1 MTPRIASSLVLSTLL
16 ALAPGSAPLAMD
28 GTAAQ
33 ADPPRQPPH
42 VVEITARRFQFTP
55 AVVTLRKGEPA
66 ILRLRS
72 EDVVHGFYLK
82 ELGIDAIIEPGK
94 VTDVV
99 VTPTETG
106 RFTVICHHFCG
117 SGHGG
122 MKLTLEVQ

>member
-1 MTPRIASSLVLSTLL
+1 MTRRIFSSLALSTLL
-16 ALAPGSAPLAMD
+16 ALAPCATMLAAEGD
-28 GTAAQ
+28 AAR
-33 ADPPRQPPH
+33 ANPASQPSH

-99 VTPTETG
+99 VIPAETG
-106 RFTVICHHFCG
+106 RFTIICHHFCG

>member
-1 MTPRIASSLVLSTLL
+1 MTRRIASSLVLAALL
-16 ALAPGSAPLAMD
+16 ALVPCAHPLASEGD
-28 GTAAQ
+28 AARETPAPQ
-33 ADPPRQPPH
+33 TPR
-42 VVEITARRFQFTP
+42 VVEITARRFQFAP
-55 AVVTLRKGEPA
+55 GVVILRKGEPVT
-66 ILRLRS
+66 LRLHS

-99 VTPTETG
+99 VTPAATG

-122 MKLTLEVQ
+122 MKLALEVQ